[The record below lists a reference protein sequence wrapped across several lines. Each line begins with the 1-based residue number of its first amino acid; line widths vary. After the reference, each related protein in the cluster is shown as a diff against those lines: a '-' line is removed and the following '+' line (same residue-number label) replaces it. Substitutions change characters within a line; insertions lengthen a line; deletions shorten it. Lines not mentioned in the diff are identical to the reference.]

1 MATRPARQPLTVMP
15 RSGLPIAIHEVT
27 VEVST
32 AAMAE
37 VFVVIRIYMT
47 SDGFSKLTVEPGLK
61 PNQPSHRT
69 NRPMTASDM
78 LWPGIALG
86 LPSLPYF
93 PMRGPRIHAP
103 ARAAQP
109 PTECTTVS
117 PAKSMKPRLASQP
130 PPHTQWPTIG

>member
-47 SDGFSKLTVEPGLK
+47 SDGFSKLIVEPGLK

-69 NRPMTASDM
+69 NRPMTASDC
-78 LWPGIALG
+78 LLYT
-86 LPSLPYF
+86 S
-93 PMRGPRIHAP
+93 RIK
-103 ARAAQP
+103 P
-109 PTECTTVS
+109 PFFCAYYLRTNF
-117 PAKSMKPRLASQP
+117 LF
-130 PPHTQWPTIG
+130 GG